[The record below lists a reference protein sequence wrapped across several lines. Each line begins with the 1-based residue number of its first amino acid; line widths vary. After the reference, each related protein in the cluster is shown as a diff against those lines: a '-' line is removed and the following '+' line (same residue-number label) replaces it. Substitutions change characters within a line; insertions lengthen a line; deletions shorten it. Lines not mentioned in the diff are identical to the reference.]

1 MKILLKSLLV
11 MLFLLS
17 FSVQAAEPVEKPDE
31 TGEEEE
37 PECD

>member
-1 MKILLKSLLV
+1 

-17 FSVQAAEPVEKPDE
+17 FSIQAAEPVENPDE
-31 TGEEEE
+31 SGEEQE